1 MEAPKYDE
9 DLNYWQ
15 APTREYYR
23 EEKASDDKMMAE
35 RFNEIAFFFNIAVF
49 SILMILSCA
58 TLSAGPCPLF
68 TDRCSAIDGPPVVN
82 DPFRKSKC
90 ASNFCIALALLPK
103 PFNGREPPEI
113 AFF

>member
-58 TLSAGPCPLF
+58 TLSAFMSSFL
-68 TDRCSAIDGPPVVN
+68 SVLL
-82 DPFRKSKC
+82 S
-90 ASNFCIALALLPK
+90 IALSLTMLQVSKKQSK
-103 PFNGREPPEI
+103 PFYGL
-113 AFF
+113 

>member
-35 RFNEIAFFFNIAVF
+35 RFKEIAFFFNIAVF

-58 TLSAGPCPLF
+58 TLSAFMSSFL
-68 TDRCSAIDGPPVVN
+68 SVLL
-82 DPFRKSKC
+82 S
-90 ASNFCIALALLPK
+90 IALSLTMLQVSKKAIKTFLRIIK
-103 PFNGREPPEI
+103 K
-113 AFF
+113 